1 MTVMNELIMCVLSVT
16 GSEWWQSSLRSAY
29 LSSLSYPTYY
39 LHRRSLWEF
48 VFLREVLK
56 VGRVCDDSKCK
67 HLTISCWRKMK
78 TWMIK
83 TKRKN
88 RNSVRGNVNC
98 RSCCFKMRAL
108 IMWLNTGARFHHCH
122 PHFTSC
128 SDLLSCLLR
137 VGFGCWL
144 SVKSSVWSGVVPC
157 SFRPDSHDAPQHMP
171 PIRVTLCSMFPYWKH
186 CQAAGRRDFFLFFLF
201 SVQSIREQQICGF
214 VSHEALALQSVEDQ
228 GRLFTFLLSWRFFF
242 FYCDWVEVVGGNE
255 VDTHAGR
262 SLREGAGGL
271 QKTEVNQRKCCV
283 IGSGVCVCVFI

>member
-16 GSEWWQSSLRSAY
+16 GSEWWQSSLRSTY

-48 VFLREVLK
+48 FFFFFLEVLK

-78 TWMIK
+78 TWTIK
-83 TKRKN
+83 TKQKN

-186 CQAAGRRDFFLFFLF
+186 YQAAGRRDFFLFVFFL
-201 SVQSIREQQICGF
+201 C
-214 VSHEALALQSVEDQ
+214 
-228 GRLFTFLLSWRFFF
+228 T
-242 FYCDWVEVVGGNE
+242 
-255 VDTHAGR
+255 
-262 SLREGAGGL
+262 
-271 QKTEVNQRKCCV
+271 VN
-283 IGSGVCVCVFI
+283 